1 MAPSWLVFLR
11 PNFISTHRGI
21 MKGMEE
27 ESKTSFLTNSSTS
40 TLKAKTAVGRD
51 WLFEKLWGW
60 ELPSRRLTCWF
71 CIQPLLKS
79 TQQKACEDHP
89 SWGSHCYW
97 NASVISSE
105 ANWRMFTF
113 KSESPWDND
122 WQGQRKSNNST
133 LRETRSFFSLYL
145 KPRK

>member
-11 PNFISTHRGI
+11 PNFISTHWGI
-21 MKGMEE
+21 MKGMKE

-40 TLKAKTAVGRD
+40 TLKAKTPVGRD

-60 ELPSRRLTCWF
+60 EFRSRSLTCWF

-89 SWGSHCYW
+89 SWGSP
-97 NASVISSE
+97 VIEMHQFFLQIPIDICLHLSQK
-105 ANWRMFTF
+105 ALGIMIGV
-113 KSESPWDND
+113 
-122 WQGQRKSNNST
+122 GQRKSSYNT
-133 LRETRSFFSLYL
+133 LRETRSFFNLYL